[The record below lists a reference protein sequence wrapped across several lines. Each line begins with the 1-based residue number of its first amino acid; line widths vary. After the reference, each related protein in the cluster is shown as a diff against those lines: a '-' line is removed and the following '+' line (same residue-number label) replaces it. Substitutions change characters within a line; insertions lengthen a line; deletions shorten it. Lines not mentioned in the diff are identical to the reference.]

1 MLSWGNC
8 EKTRGGSY
16 TISTKYYYV
25 LPYPPLSPLFAA
37 LVTPRVYNSKEINM
51 IKEIPIETQLDCRAT
66 ASLRS
71 EIAEDLSKPDRPI
84 ADILSKDKEMESDES
99 KNQHNNGD

>member
-1 MLSWGNC
+1 
-8 EKTRGGSY
+8 
-16 TISTKYYYV
+16 
-25 LPYPPLSPLFAA
+25 
-37 LVTPRVYNSKEINM
+37 M